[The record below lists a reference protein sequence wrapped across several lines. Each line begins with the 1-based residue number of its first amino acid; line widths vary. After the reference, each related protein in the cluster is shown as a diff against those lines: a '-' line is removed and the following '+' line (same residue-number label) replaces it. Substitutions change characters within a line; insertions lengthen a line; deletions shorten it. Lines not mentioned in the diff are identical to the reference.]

1 MERVIEIVNYLMK
14 QVYAHGENS
23 CNEREL
29 VDSLVQL
36 GYSPEEIHVAFKLLY
51 SFPGSVKNDREDIP
65 KTMDSREGFRVF
77 SPDEQKKL
85 SIACQGEIIQ
95 LMRNSLLTLPELEK
109 ILREALQTDAT
120 EIGLKELTVIIH
132 KVIGDRDR
140 LLMILPPRPSEGNP
154 TFLLN

>member
-14 QVYAHGENS
+14 QVYIHGENS

-36 GYSPEEIHVAFKLLY
+36 GYSPQEINVAFKLLY
-51 SFPGSVKNDREDIP
+51 SFPDSVKNVREENVE
-65 KTMDSREGFRVF
+65 TVDSRKGLRVF

-85 SIACQGEIIQ
+85 SITCQGEIIQ
-95 LMRNSLLTLPELEK
+95 LMHNSLLTLPELEK
-109 ILREALQTDAT
+109 ILTEALRSEGG
-120 EIGLKELTVIIH
+120 EIGLKELTIIIH
-132 KVIGDRDR
+132 RVIADRER
-140 LLMILPPRPSEGNP
+140 LLMILPPHPSEGNP